1 MLKYLK
7 YSKRGLTGAILEKK
21 LFLPDLK
28 KVKEVNK

>member
-7 YSKRGLTGAILEKK
+7 HFKRELTGAILEKK